1 MVSLERSTDL
11 HPGLMISATIEV
23 AQVAIGTPRKK
34 EWTSPCGCR
43 DVVKKGL
50 TKEVL
55 GRGLLDQDRRESSWQ
70 RE

>member
-11 HPGLMISATIEV
+11 HPGHVLSATIEV

-34 EWTSPCGCR
+34 EWTSPSGCR
-43 DVVKKGL
+43 DVKKGL

-55 GRGLLDQDRRESSWQ
+55 GRGLLDQERRESSWQ